1 MPTQRELLHQY
12 NEKYRDD
19 FNPIYF
25 NREND
30 AIINALRNVVL
41 SCQRNSNFLIQ
52 VTSFNVI
59 EDYNE
64 VMNRLKAYEE
74 EHSKK
79 KEKFDNPYDYINL
92 KPSSYILIE
101 ISYHL
106 GITEKKDG
114 WIEDD
119 IMVYIVVPRV
129 IDGKYFL
136 INGNKYVAMY
146 QIVDASTYNNTAS
159 KAAKNEC
166 VTLKTQLMPIRL
178 YAKSTKL
185 ITIDN
190 EEIQCQYFDCYM
202 FNKRSLTLKYYLS
215 KFGYYGTQEILNICG
230 VCIIPNNYSNQ
241 FDKNQFYIFKIKDR
255 TDYVVAP
262 KVLYDNNKLV
272 QSFVYT
278 IIDCMHKLKNKP
290 WVEFFSTDTWQISH
304 GMDFTTNKDM
314 YKSKGM
320 DVTAS
325 LDNIYDIETKDDL
338 HLPEQDK
345 ANIYTVIRWMMYEYK
360 SLRNKD
366 NLDITTKKVRYAEY
380 IAGYYATKLAKGI
393 YSLSDKSAD
402 ATMKLLKRKLQI
414 PPMYL
419 INIITKS
426 QLVNYNDCVNDLDSF
441 NALRWTY
448 KGDQGI
454 GENSSAI
461 AASYRD
467 INPSHLGRVEL
478 DSSSNSDPGVSG
490 TLCPLG
496 QIYDGHFSEY
506 SEPST
511 WREEVSGL
519 MEMYSKMNNKI
530 QMCEKLNSDLPLYE
544 YDNMDLLSNTLRY
557 VLLASNELSKTI

>member
-1 MPTQRELLHQY
+1 MPSQRELLH
-12 NEKYRDD
+12 KYSELYRPD
-19 FNPIYF
+19 FNPRYF
-25 NREND
+25 NRDNN
-30 AIINALRNVVL
+30 AIINALRNVIL
-41 SCQRNSNFLIQ
+41 STQRKSNFLIQ

-64 VMNRLKAYEE
+64 IINRLRAYEE

-92 KPSSYILIE
+92 KPSAYILIE
-101 ISYHL
+101 VIYHL

-119 IMVYIVVPRV
+119 IKVYIVVPRV

-178 YAKSTKL
+178 YNKSDKL
-185 ITIDN
+185 TTIDD
-190 EEIQCQYFDCYM
+190 EDIPCQCFYCYL
-202 FNKRSLTLKYYLS
+202 FNKKSLTLKYYLS
-215 KFGYYGTQEILNICG
+215 KFGYYQTQELLYIQDIY
-230 VCIIPNNYSNQ
+230 IIPNQDAEKY
-241 FDKNQFYIFKIKDR
+241 DKSKFYIFKIKDR

-262 KVLYDNNKLV
+262 RLLFDNNKIV

-278 IIDCMHKLKNKP
+278 VIDSMSKMKNKP
-290 WVEFFSTDTWQISH
+290 WTDFFVIDTWQISH

-314 YKSKGM
+314 YQNKGK

-325 LDNIYDIETKDDL
+325 LDNIYDIETYNDL
-338 HLPEQDK
+338 HLDQKDK
-345 ANIYTVIRWMMYEYK
+345 ANIYTVIRWMMYEYL

-393 YSLSDKSAD
+393 YSLSDKSSD
-402 ATMKLLKRKLQI
+402 ATMKLLRRKLQI

-426 QLVNYNDCVNDLDSF
+426 QLVNYNDCVNDIDAF

-467 INPSHLGRVEL
+467 INPSHLGRIEL

-496 QIYDGHFSEY
+496 EIYDGHFSEY
-506 SEPST
+506 SEPSI
-511 WREEVSGL
+511 WNKEVSEL
-519 MEMYSKMNNKI
+519 LVMYSEMHNKI
-530 QMCEKLNSDLPLYE
+530 EMCQKLNSSLPLYE
-544 YDNMDLLSNTLRY
+544 YDNMDLLSNTLRS
-557 VLLASNELSKTI
+557 VLLSSEALSETI